1 MKKLTK
7 LAALFAA
14 GSLIFGGLFLSCD
27 DGDSGNN
34 DPVLS
39 KVIAGGTAEVVNG
52 EKFAAEKLV
61 YAYYDNATVGT
72 FSDPGTSAKDVTAK
86 ATFKTGST
94 EFKVGDVVSLDA
106 GTYTLTVTFGGKTAE
121 GTVDLTVTASDNG
134 GSDDQ
139 VYSLTLDSTEIT
151 ITAKADSTFTGTV
164 AAGESTIT
172 VMEGT
177 YTVSG
182 TTITATVTKELN
194 DAGTALETLSAPYTM
209 TLSIGDSNVLTI
221 VDAVGDEAL
230 NFTAN
235 FKALTGGT
243 AVSADS
249 YIGNADKTPALNL
262 DLTTFPTDDV
272 PLIINA
278 SAKNGMRLRAGTNNI
293 NYNGGTTAAFA
304 KTAVG
309 ETLSETL
316 DRYVALDVSKLA
328 TSGNVTVTFTGIT
341 KMSDKKTAYLG
352 QAVLVDQSNKILAS
366 VTNLKID
373 QTGTAEGVEE
383 FSLSAT
389 IDASAVTK
397 VILGFSRGGVG
408 GGGIDVTGITAVSA
422 E

>member
-39 KVIAGGTAEVVNG
+39 KVIAGGTAEVVKG

-86 ATFKTGST
+86 ATFKTDST

-121 GTVDLTVTASDNG
+121 GTVVLTVTASDNG

-151 ITAKADSTFTGTV
+151 ITANADSTFTGTV

-172 VMEGT
+172 IMEGT

-194 DAGTALETLSAPYTM
+194 DAGTALETLSEPYTM
-209 TLSIGDSNVLTI
+209 TLSIGDNNVLTL
-221 VDAVGDEAL
+221 VDEEEEEAL
-230 NFTAN
+230 NYSFDFSTLGSYSSDTKVTYTTETY
-235 FKALTGGT
+235 FDT
-243 AVSADS
+243 AVFLYSANQGLR
-249 YIGNADKTPALNL
+249 IRGN
-262 DLTTFPTDDV
+262 
-272 PLIINA
+272 
-278 SAKNGMRLRAGTNNI
+278 TNYI
-293 NYNGGTTAAFA
+293 NYNGTDADWTSA
-304 KTAVG
+304 
-309 ETLSETL
+309 ELNSSLSAP
-316 DRYVALDVSKLA
+316 DRYCGFDASKTSA
-328 TSGNVTVTFTGIT
+328 TDNVTVTFTYDVKNSSKATGDTAAIAVVDGAGKVLAAAT
-341 KMSDKKTAYLG
+341 GLKVTSGETGKT
-352 QAVLVDQSNKILAS
+352 I
-366 VTNLKID
+366 
-373 QTGTAEGVEE
+373 
-383 FSLSAT
+383 SAT
-389 IDASAVTK
+389 IAKDGKAV
-397 VILGFSRGGVG
+397 LYFSRGGAG
-408 GGGIDVTGITAVSA
+408 AGGIDVTGITAVSA